1 MGISDKDRKILWGR
15 SGNRCALC
23 RRALVAE
30 RTPLDGEAVIG
41 DEAHIAARSPGGSRH
56 GECPPD
62 TTDSYDNLI
71 LLCRSDHKRVDDQ
84 PEHYTTT
91 HLKGLKADHEAWV
104 ERALGDVQ
112 APIRFEVDADNLA
125 FRLRPIATGGH
136 AWDVLS
142 GADRFYLEDLDE
154 ESASSDDLDCS
165 ATFLQNAK
173 DWGEV
178 SSDVNDQGMQAIRQ
192 AKRSL
197 ASDLEA
203 LRDRGFLVFGGQRH
217 GQITGG
223 VLPPTPFTDAY
234 LIVLHADDKRLQ
246 HGEQADRGP
255 GPADDRTPAP
265 QRTPPE

>member
-1 MGISDKDRKILWGR
+1 MSISDKDRKILWGR

-30 RTPLDGEAVIG
+30 RTPLDREAVIG
-41 DEAHIAARSPGGSRH
+41 DEAHIAARSPGGSRY
-56 GECPPD
+56 GECPSEA
-62 TTDSYDNLI
+62 TDSYENLI
-71 LLCRSDHKRVDDQ
+71 LLCRSDHKKVDDQ
-84 PEHYTTT
+84 PEHYTAA
-91 HLKGLKADHEAWV
+91 HLRRLKEDHEAWI
-104 ERALGDVQ
+104 ERTLSDVQ
-112 APIRFEVDADNLA
+112 APIRFEVDADNLV
-125 FRLRPIATGGH
+125 FRVRPMITGGH
-136 AWDVLS
+136 VWDIVS

-154 ESASSDDLDCS
+154 DGASSDDLDCS

-234 LIVLHADDKRLQ
+234 LIVLRIGDKRLQ
-246 HGEQADRGP
+246 HGEQAVGAP
-255 GPADDRTPAP
+255 GPPDDRARTP